1 MSSPSP
7 TSEDRASGLN
17 LNKPLVELS
26 RDPPST
32 TISKTSTLGS
42 SIPLS
47 KDPEPHPAFSSLLEY
62 FTQNVGEII
71 EKKLNDS
78 IAARTSGMAP
88 DTAPKEQFNKT
99 LEAQTPEKASDSVPG
114 TSDSAN
120 DSPGSVSEIPDS
132 LWVMDR
138 TAARE
143 AGGNVEIGKSEVY

>member
-7 TSEDRASGLN
+7 TSEDRASGLK

-42 SIPLS
+42 SILLS
-47 KDPEPHPAFSSLLEY
+47 KDPEPHRVFSHLLEY

-78 IAARTSGMAP
+78 IAARTSGMVP

-99 LEAQTPEKASDSVPG
+99 LEAQTPEKASVPVPG
-114 TSDSAN
+114 TSDSAK
-120 DSPGSVSEIPDS
+120 DSPGPVSEIPELS
-132 LWVMDR
+132 LGRRNGTVR
-138 TAARE
+138 HFLAHR
-143 AGGNVEIGKSEVY
+143 VLP